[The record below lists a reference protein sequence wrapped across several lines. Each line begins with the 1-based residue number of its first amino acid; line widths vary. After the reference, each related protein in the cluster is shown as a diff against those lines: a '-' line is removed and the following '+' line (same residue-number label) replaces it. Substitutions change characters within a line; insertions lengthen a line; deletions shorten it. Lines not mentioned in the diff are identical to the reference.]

1 MAKSKT
7 YDLMIKIGAKSDG
20 TLRKACAAAD
30 KDLASLSKSAKA
42 VGKAAAAGFAAASTA
57 AVAFSTAAVTSAAG
71 YKKELSNVKTLLTGT
86 DEEIAARTA
95 SISSDILTISDKTG
109 VVTSNLT
116 DGMYQVVSAFGDVD
130 DASSILETAAKS
142 AAAGNATTTDSV
154 NLLSAVTKGYG
165 DISAEAVQK
174 AADLSFATVRLGQTS
189 FPELASSIGKVV
201 PLASALGVQQEE
213 LYGTF
218 ATLTG
223 VTGSTAEV
231 ATQYKSVLSGLM
243 SPSKSMDAAL
253 SKIGY
258 STADAAI
265 KSLGFQGTLEALM
278 GTVGGD
284 TQAMAKLFSS
294 VEAQTAILALC
305 GKQSSTYAEKT
316 AEMYNATGAADEA
329 FARQTDN
336 LDYKI
341 QKLTNRFQ
349 NFLTKAGLKLLP
361 YLEKLA
367 DKAIPYLTDAMDKGL
382 VVLDDI
388 LPKAEK
394 AVQFAAEH
402 KELFIALASGVLT
415 AVTAFK
421 TFKTAMTAI
430 SAAKNLVTVFKAAS
444 NGGATLGKAA
454 EVMNLKLLLIVAAI
468 GIVVTACVWMYRN
481 WDKVTA
487 WAQRMGTKVSEVW
500 TSIQTAVL
508 TTVAALVSGFQT
520 NFPLLS
526 AYLSGWW
533 NSVSAAVENVKAI
546 FSNLIQFVENVFSG
560 NWGAAWQNI
569 VNIFANI
576 FGAIVNLAKA
586 PMNGVISA
594 INYVLGKIN
603 SLNVKIP
610 DWVPVIGGNTFSFN
624 IPQIPQLATG
634 GIVTAP
640 TLLEAGEGGEP
651 EAIIPLS
658 KLYDFLLNLGKPDP
672 TKSKPQP
679 TAGGQNPPPEDKPQ
693 PSAPS
698 TDPVQTPQAPAV
710 VDIQTPDPTKSKP
723 QPTAGG
729 QNPPPEDKPQPQP
742 AEGGGG
748 GFVFSPTI
756 IFKGNGSVTR
766 KEVDQAMDFTYQKF
780 VRFSKQLEEERRR
793 KSFSPA

>member
-42 VGKAAAAGFAAASTA
+42 VGKAAAAGFAAATTA
-57 AVAFSTAAVTSAAG
+57 AVAFSTAAVTAAAG
-71 YKKELSNVKTLLTGT
+71 YQKELSNVKTLLTGT

-95 SISSDILTISDKTG
+95 SISSDVLNISDKTG

-231 ATQYKSVLSGLM
+231 ATQYKAVLSGLM
-243 SPSKSMDAAL
+243 SPSKNMDAAL
-253 SKIGY
+253 SKLGY

-265 KSLGFQGTLEALM
+265 QSLGFQGTLEALM

-305 GKQSSTYAEKT
+305 GEQSSTYAEKT

-421 TFKTAMTAI
+421 ALKTATTAI
-430 SAAKNLVTVFKAAS
+430 SAVKNLSTVFKAAS
-444 NGGATLGKAA
+444 SGGSLLGG
-454 EVMNLKLLLIVAAI
+454 VLKLSTVQFAGFALAAGVIIAVVVA
-468 GIVVTACVWMYRN
+468 VYRN
-481 WDKVTA
+481 WDKLTA
-487 WAQRMGTKVSEVW
+487 LAQRMGTKVSEVW
-500 TSIQTAVL
+500 ISIQTAVL
-508 TTVAALVSGFQT
+508 TAVAALVSGFQT

-533 NSVSAAVENVKAI
+533 SSVSAAVENVKAI
-546 FSNLIQFVENVFSG
+546 FFNLIQFVENVFSG

-569 VNIFANI
+569 VNIFANV

-603 SLNVKIP
+603 AINIKIP
-610 DWVPVIGGNTFSFN
+610 DWVPGIGGNTFGFK

-634 GIVTAP
+634 GIVTSP

-672 TKSKPQP
+672 TKPQPQP
-679 TAGGQNPPPEDKPQ
+679 TAGGQNPPPE
-693 PSAPS
+693 
-698 TDPVQTPQAPAV
+698 
-710 VDIQTPDPTKSKP
+710 
-723 QPTAGG
+723 
-729 QNPPPEDKPQPQP
+729 NKPQPQP

-756 IFKGNGSVTR
+756 ILKSNGSVTR

>member
-57 AVAFSTAAVTSAAG
+57 ALAFSTVAVTAAAG

-86 DEEIAARTA
+86 DGEIAARTA
-95 SISSDILTISDKTG
+95 NISSDILSISNKTG

-253 SKIGY
+253 SKLGY

-265 KSLGFQGTLEALM
+265 QSLGFQGTLKALM

-341 QKLTNRFQ
+341 QKLANRFQ

-382 VVLDDI
+382 VILDDI

-421 TFKTAMTAI
+421 ALKTATTAI
-430 SAAKNLVTVFKAAS
+430 SAVKNLSTVFKAAS
-444 NGGATLGKAA
+444 SGGSLLGG
-454 EVMNLKLLLIVAAI
+454 VLKLSTVQFAGFALAAGVIIAVVVA
-468 GIVVTACVWMYRN
+468 VYRN
-481 WDKVTA
+481 WDKLTA
-487 WAQRMGTKVSEVW
+487 LAQRMGTKVSEVW
-500 TSIQTAVL
+500 ASIQTAVL

-533 NSVSAAVENVKAI
+533 SSVSAAVENVKAI

-569 VNIFANI
+569 VNIFANV

-672 TKSKPQP
+672 TKPQP
-679 TAGGQNPPPEDKPQ
+679 QPIAGGQNPPPE
-693 PSAPS
+693 
-698 TDPVQTPQAPAV
+698 
-710 VDIQTPDPTKSKP
+710 
-723 QPTAGG
+723 
-729 QNPPPEDKPQPQP
+729 NKPQPQP

-756 IFKGNGSVTR
+756 ILKSNGSVTR

>member
-57 AVAFSTAAVTSAAG
+57 ALAFSTVAVTAAAG

-95 SISSDILTISDKTG
+95 NISSDILSISNKTG

-253 SKIGY
+253 SKLGY

-265 KSLGFQGTLEALM
+265 QSLGFQGTLEALM

-341 QKLTNRFQ
+341 QKLANRFQ

-382 VVLDDI
+382 VILDDI

-421 TFKTAMTAI
+421 ALKTATTAI
-430 SAAKNLVTVFKAAS
+430 SAVKNLSTVFKAAS
-444 NGGATLGKAA
+444 SGGSLLGG
-454 EVMNLKLLLIVAAI
+454 VLKLSTVQFAGFALAAGVIIAVVVA
-468 GIVVTACVWMYRN
+468 VYRN
-481 WDKVTA
+481 WDKLTA
-487 WAQRMGTKVSEVW
+487 LAQRMGTKVSEVW

-508 TTVAALVSGFQT
+508 TAVAALVSGFQT

-546 FSNLIQFVENVFSG
+546 FSNLIQFVGNVFSG
-560 NWGAAWQNI
+560 NWSAAWQNI

-603 SLNVKIP
+603 AINIKIP
-610 DWVPVIGGNTFSFN
+610 DWVPGIGGNTFGFK

-634 GIVTAP
+634 GIVTSP

-672 TKSKPQP
+672 TKPQPQP
-679 TAGGQNPPPEDKPQ
+679 TAGGQNPPPE
-693 PSAPS
+693 
-698 TDPVQTPQAPAV
+698 
-710 VDIQTPDPTKSKP
+710 
-723 QPTAGG
+723 
-729 QNPPPEDKPQPQP
+729 NKPQPQP

-756 IFKGNGSVTR
+756 ILKSNGSVTR

>member
-57 AVAFSTAAVTSAAG
+57 AVAFSTAAVTAAAG
-71 YKKELSNVKTLLTGT
+71 YQKELSNVQTLLTGT

-95 SISSDILTISDKTG
+95 SISSDILKISDKTG

-305 GKQSSTYAEKT
+305 GEQSSTYAEKT

-421 TFKTAMTAI
+421 ALKTATTAI
-430 SAAKNLVTVFKAAS
+430 SAVKNLSTVFKAAS
-444 NGGATLGKAA
+444 SGGSLLGG
-454 EVMNLKLLLIVAAI
+454 VLKLSTVQFAGFALAAGVIIAVVVA
-468 GIVVTACVWMYRN
+468 VYRN
-481 WDKVTA
+481 WDKLTA
-487 WAQRMGTKVSEVW
+487 LAQRMGTKVSEVW

-508 TTVAALVSGFQT
+508 TAVAALVSGFQT

-533 NSVSAAVENVKAI
+533 SSVSAAVENVKAI
-546 FSNLIQFVENVFSG
+546 FFNLIQFVENVFSG

-569 VNIFANI
+569 VNIFANV

-603 SLNVKIP
+603 AINIKIP
-610 DWVPVIGGNTFSFN
+610 DWVPGIGGNTFGFK

-634 GIVTAP
+634 GIVTSP

-672 TKSKPQP
+672 TKPQPQP
-679 TAGGQNPPPEDKPQ
+679 TAGGQNPPPE
-693 PSAPS
+693 
-698 TDPVQTPQAPAV
+698 
-710 VDIQTPDPTKSKP
+710 
-723 QPTAGG
+723 
-729 QNPPPEDKPQPQP
+729 NKPQPQP

-756 IFKGNGSVTR
+756 ILKSNGSVTR

>member
-57 AVAFSTAAVTSAAG
+57 AVAFSTAAVTAAAG
-71 YKKELSNVKTLLTGT
+71 YQKELSNVQTLLTGT

-95 SISSDILTISDKTG
+95 SISSDVLSISNKTG
-109 VVTSNLT
+109 VATSNLT

-130 DASSILETAAKS
+130 DASSILETAAKA

-231 ATQYKSVLSGLM
+231 ATQYKAVLSGLM
-243 SPSKSMDAAL
+243 SPSKNMDAAL
-253 SKIGY
+253 SKLGY

-265 KSLGFQGTLEALM
+265 QSLGFQGTLEALM

-305 GKQSSTYAEKT
+305 GEQSSTYAEKT

-421 TFKTAMTAI
+421 ALKTATTAI
-430 SAAKNLVTVFKAAS
+430 SAVKNLSTVFKAAS
-444 NGGATLGKAA
+444 SGGSLLGG
-454 EVMNLKLLLIVAAI
+454 VLKLSTVQFAGFALAAGVIIAVVVA
-468 GIVVTACVWMYRN
+468 VYRN
-481 WDKVTA
+481 WDKLTA
-487 WAQRMGTKVSEVW
+487 LAQRMGTKVSEVW
-500 TSIQTAVL
+500 ISIQTAVL
-508 TTVAALVSGFQT
+508 TAVAALVSGFQT

-533 NSVSAAVENVKAI
+533 SSVSAAVENVKAI
-546 FSNLIQFVENVFSG
+546 FFNLIQFVENVFSG

-569 VNIFANI
+569 VNIFANV

-603 SLNVKIP
+603 AMNIKIP
-610 DWVPVIGGNTFSFN
+610 DWVPGIGGNTFGFK

-634 GIVTAP
+634 GIVTSP

-672 TKSKPQP
+672 TKPQPQP
-679 TAGGQNPPPEDKPQ
+679 TAGGQNPPPENKPQ
-693 PSAPS
+693 
-698 TDPVQTPQAPAV
+698 
-710 VDIQTPDPTKSKP
+710 P

-729 QNPPPEDKPQPQP
+729 QNPPPENKPQPQP

-756 IFKGNGSVTR
+756 ILKSNGSVTR